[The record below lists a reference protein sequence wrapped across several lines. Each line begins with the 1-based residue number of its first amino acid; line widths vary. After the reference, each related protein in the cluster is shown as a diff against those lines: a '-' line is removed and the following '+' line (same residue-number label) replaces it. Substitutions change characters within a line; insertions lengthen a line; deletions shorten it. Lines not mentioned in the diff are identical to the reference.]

1 MMATFSEDMLI
12 RMELTALTEPGNPVT
27 GQLVRAIGLTETLAL
42 IRDPGSAIPAAVDPL
57 QGVRWRQAAAAR
69 QADALRD
76 QIAELTDRHEFRA
89 LTPGGAG
96 WPVALNDLGDR
107 APLMLWAHGNP
118 ELLTASASSR
128 VTITGARAATAYGVH
143 VTQEL
148 AEDLAALP
156 RIIVSGGAYG
166 IDAAAHRAAL
176 TTGPAA
182 TMVISASGLDRPN
195 PNAHAELFERIVVQ
209 AGIQISETPPGQG
222 PSRERFVARSRL
234 LAALSGATI
243 ITEAAANSGSLL
255 VAARAFELGR
265 PVGAV
270 PGPVT
275 SVSSA
280 GCHRLMRE
288 GIAETVTRA
297 GEVAELMDPSPFPL
311 APAYQQVARRAAPD
325 HSRAARRLAL

>member
-1 MMATFSEDMLI
+1 MDFSADMLA
-12 RMELTALTEPGNPVT
+12 RMELAALTEPGHPVT
-27 GQLVRAIGLTETLAL
+27 GQLLRLIGITETLDL
-42 IRDPGSAIPAAVDPL
+42 IHHPTAAIPDQIDTIA
-57 QGVRWRQAAAAR
+57 GVKWRQRAAAR
-69 QADALRD
+69 QLDHFQDRLAA
-76 QIAELTDRHEFRA
+76 LTDRHELR
-89 LTPGGAG
+89 LITPGMPG
-96 WPVALNDLGDR
+96 WPGALNDLGDR
-107 APLMLWAHGNP
+107 APVALWARGNP
-118 ELLTASASSR
+118 ELLTASVSSR

-166 IDAAAHRAAL
+166 VDAAAHRAAL
-176 TTGPAA
+176 SAGPRSTLVVLAG
-182 TMVISASGLDRPN
+182 GLDRPY
-195 PNAHAELFERIVVQ
+195 PAAHAELFQQIANQ
-209 AGIQISETPPGQG
+209 GGIQLSETPPGQG
-222 PSRERFVARSRL
+222 PSREWFVARSRL

-243 ITEAAANSGSLL
+243 ITEASARSGSLL

-265 PVGAV
+265 AVGAV

-275 SVSSA
+275 SASSA

-288 GIAETVTRA
+288 GIAETVTHA

-311 APAYQQVARRAAPD
+311 GPAYQQVARRAAPD

>member
-1 MMATFSEDMLI
+1 MTTFSEDVLT
-12 RMELTALTEPGNPVT
+12 RMEVAALTEPGNPVT
-27 GQLVRAIGLTETLAL
+27 RQLVRAIGLTETLAL
-42 IRDPGSAIPAAVDPL
+42 IRDLGAAIPAAVDPL
-57 QGVRWRQAAAAR
+57 QGVRWRQSAAAR
-69 QADALRD
+69 QRDALRD
-76 QIAELTDRHEFRA
+76 QIAELTDRHGFRV

-107 APLMLWAHGNP
+107 APLMLWARGNP
-118 ELLTASASSR
+118 ELLTVSVSSR

-148 AEDLAALP
+148 AEGLAVLP

-182 TMVISASGLDRPN
+182 TMVVSASGLDRPY
-195 PNAHAELFERIVVQ
+195 PAAHAELFEQIVVQ

-234 LAALSGATI
+234 LAALSGATV
-243 ITEAAANSGSLL
+243 ITEASARSGSLL

-265 PVGAV
+265 AVGAV

-275 SVSSA
+275 SASSA

-311 APAYQQVARRAAPD
+311 APAYQQVARRAAPE
-325 HSRAARRLAL
+325 HSRATRRHAL

>member
-1 MMATFSEDMLI
+1 MATSSEDMLT
-12 RMELTALTEPGNPVT
+12 RMELAALTEPGSPVT

-42 IRDPGSAIPAAVDPL
+42 IRNPDAAIPAAVDPL

-69 QADALRD
+69 QLDALRD
-76 QIAELTDRHEFRA
+76 RLAELTDRHELRV
-89 LTPGGAG
+89 LTRGSAG

-107 APLMLWAHGNP
+107 APLVLWARGNP
-118 ELLTASASSR
+118 ELLTASVSSR

-148 AEDLAALP
+148 TEDLAALP

-176 TTGPAA
+176 AVGPAA
-182 TMVISASGLDRPN
+182 TMVISASGLDRPY

-222 PSRERFVARSRL
+222 PSRERFVARARL

-265 PVGAV
+265 AVGAV

-275 SVSSA
+275 SASSA

>member
-1 MMATFSEDMLI
+1 MTFSEDMLT
-12 RMELTALTEPGNPVT
+12 RMELAALTDPDSPVT
-27 GQLVRAIGLTETLAL
+27 GQLVRLLGITETLAL
-42 IRDPGSAIPAAVDPL
+42 IRDPDSVIPDQVATIA
-57 QGVRWRQAAAAR
+57 GIRWRQHAAAR
-69 QADALRD
+69 QTDTLRE
-76 QIAELTDRHEFRA
+76 QIAELTDRHELRV
-89 LTPGGAG
+89 LTPGAAG

-107 APLMLWAHGNP
+107 APLLLWARGNP
-118 ELLTASASSR
+118 ELLTAPVSSR
-128 VTITGARAATAYGVH
+128 VTITGARAATGYGVH

-148 AEDLAALP
+148 AENLAALP

-176 TTGPAA
+176 TAGPRSTIAVLA
-182 TMVISASGLDRPN
+182 GGLDRPY
-195 PNAHAELFERIVVQ
+195 PRAHAELFERIFTQ
-209 AGIQISETPPGQG
+209 GGIQISETPPGQS

-243 ITEAAANSGSLL
+243 IPEAGVRSGSLL

-265 PVGAV
+265 PVGAG

-275 SVSSA
+275 SASSA

-288 GIAETVTRA
+288 GIAETITHA
-297 GEVAELMDPSPFPL
+297 SEVAELMDPSQFPL
-311 APAYQQVARRAAPD
+311 SPAYQQAARRAALD

>member
-1 MMATFSEDMLI
+1 MAFSEDVLT
-12 RMELTALTEPGNPVT
+12 RMELTALVEPGNPVT

-42 IRDPGSAIPAAVDPL
+42 IRDPGAAIPAAVDPL

-69 QADALRD
+69 QRDTLRD
-76 QIAELTDRHEFRA
+76 QIADLTDRHGFRV

-107 APLMLWAHGNP
+107 APLMLWARGNP
-118 ELLTASASSR
+118 ELLTASVSSR
-128 VTITGARAATAYGVH
+128 LTITGARAATAYGVH

-166 IDAAAHRAAL
+166 VDAAAHRAAL

-182 TMVISASGLDRPN
+182 TMVVSASGLDRSYPA
-195 PNAHAELFERIVVQ
+195 AHAALFERIVVQ

-243 ITEAAANSGSLL
+243 ITEAAARSGSLL

-288 GIAETVTRA
+288 GIAETVTRVD
-297 GEVAELMDPSPFPL
+297 EVAELMDPSPFPL

-325 HSRAARRLAL
+325 HSSAARRLAL

>member
-1 MMATFSEDMLI
+1 MMATFSEDMLT

-42 IRDPGSAIPAAVDPL
+42 IRDPGAAIPAAVDPL

-69 QADALRD
+69 QRDALRD
-76 QIAELTDRHEFRA
+76 QVAELTERHGFRA
-89 LTPGGAG
+89 LTPGAAG

-107 APLMLWAHGNP
+107 APLLLWARGNP

-166 IDAAAHRAAL
+166 VDAAAHRAAL
-176 TTGPAA
+176 TTGPAS
-182 TMVISASGLDRPN
+182 TMVVSASGLDRPYP
-195 PNAHAELFERIVVQ
+195 PNNAELFERIVVQ

-222 PSRERFVARSRL
+222 PSRERFVARARL

-243 ITEAAANSGSLL
+243 ITEAGAHSGSLL

-265 PVGAV
+265 AVGAV

-275 SVSSA
+275 SASSV

-297 GEVAELMDPSPFPL
+297 GEVAELMDLSPFPL
-311 APAYQQVARRAAPD
+311 GPAYQQVARRAAPD